1 MSADL
6 DGFRLAYDRHGDTGA
21 PPVVLLHGWPG
32 GRHDHDAVAAALGLD
47 ADVLVPDLR
56 GFGETEGPADA
67 PDAAYAAPGQAA
79 SIVALL
85 DALGLDRVVIGG
97 YDVGSRVAQR
107 IAADHPERVAGMV
120 ITPPVPG
127 AGERI
132 LAPQPLEEF
141 WYQPF
146 HRLPLSRELIDG
158 RPDDVRAYLWHFWAH
173 WSAPG
178 FTPPAEHLDALVE
191 SYARP
196 GAFTRSTA
204 WYRAGSGAVASALA
218 EVVPDP
224 GDRIAAPATI
234 LWPEHDPLFPLAWS
248 DRVDLFFAAA
258 AVRELPGSGHFVP
271 LEAPEAFA
279 QAVRE
284 RVRAT
289 G

>member
-6 DGFRLAYDRHGDTGA
+6 DGFRLAYDRHGEAGA
-21 PPVVLLHGWPG
+21 QAIVLLHGWPG
-32 GRHDHDAVAAALGLD
+32 GRHDHDAVAAALAGS

-56 GFGETEGPADA
+56 GFGDSEGPADA
-67 PDAAYAAPGQAA
+67 PDAAYAAPAQAA
-79 SIVALL
+79 SVVALL
-85 DALGLDRVVIGG
+85 DELGLERVLIGG

-107 IAADHPERVAGMV
+107 IAADHPERVAGLV
-120 ITPPVPG
+120 ITPPLPG

-132 LAPQPLEEF
+132 LGAQAMDEF

-146 HRLPLSRELIDG
+146 HRLPLARALIDG
-158 RPDDVRAYLWHFWAH
+158 RPDAVRAYLRHFWEH

-178 FTPPAEHLDALVE
+178 FTPPAAHLDALVE

-218 EVVPDP
+218 ETVPDP
-224 GDRIAAPATI
+224 VNRIAAPTTI
-234 LWPEHDPLFPLAWS
+234 LWPEHDPLFPPAWS

-258 AVRELPGSGHFVP
+258 EVRELPGSGHFVP
-271 LEAPEAFA
+271 LEAPGAFA
-279 QAVRE
+279 GALLE
-284 RVRAT
+284 RV
-289 G
+289 